1 VLDLLFL
8 INLLSLGRKGS
19 LLMGWGE
26 ALVILTPEAP
36 ERSRLNVYD
45 IRDFQKVL
53 SVATGEEC
61 EN

>member
-1 VLDLLFL
+1 
-8 INLLSLGRKGS
+8 
-19 LLMGWGE
+19 MGWGE